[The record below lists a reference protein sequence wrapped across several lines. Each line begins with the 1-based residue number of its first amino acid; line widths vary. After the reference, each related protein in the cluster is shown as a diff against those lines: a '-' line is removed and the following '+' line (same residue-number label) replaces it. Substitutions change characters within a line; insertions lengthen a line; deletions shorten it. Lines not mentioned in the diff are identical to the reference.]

1 MDPQEAA
8 RKAKAKAEAAQ
19 AKADKLTEASAHQS
33 KRAFDAYGRF
43 AGGQPLLSGHH
54 SYRSARR
61 AKNRADAASDRAIDT
76 YKAAQQAQRD
86 AKWAKAKADARS
98 EIADTI
104 ATQSRPWQPSDF
116 QVGDIVTVRV
126 FETSTSTYRVKRV
139 NKKTLTLDGG
149 GGGWDDPK
157 REYDRV
163 LSRTRDGH
171 TITNPEQETDTPMT
185 NSTETATI
193 HNPTSLSDY
202 DWLEFVALVWKV
214 RNEGSY
220 RYAVE
225 NWPPQFESPQMQ
237 AIAADDGKLLD
248 FYRDNLEK
256 VHAWADTVGGERAVD
271 LHNDHIDEARQRE
284 RDACLWGVRCTDGYV
299 VHEPSEEE
307 RDAFVARLLADTY
320 PKKRVP
326 AVLLHRNVPG
336 GEWTES
342 PLKA

>member
-8 RKAKAKAEAAQ
+8 RKAKQKAQAAQ
-19 AKADKLTEASAHQS
+19 EKADKLTESAKAQNE
-33 KRAFDAYGRF
+33 RAFNLYGRF
-43 AGGQPLLSGHH
+43 AGGQPLLAGHH

-76 YKAAQQAQRD
+76 YKAAQQAQSR
-86 AKWAKAKADARS
+86 AKWAKADADARA

-104 ATQSRPWQPSDF
+104 ATRSRPWQPSDF
-116 QVGDIVTVRV
+116 QAGDIVTVRT
-126 FETSTSTYRVKRV
+126 FQTSTDTYRVKRV

-163 LSRTRDGH
+163 LSRTRDGV
-171 TITNPEQETDTPMT
+171 TITNPEQENEAPMT
-185 NSTETATI
+185 NTTDTGTI
-193 HNPTSLSDY
+193 HNPTDLSDY

-225 NWPPQFESPQMQ
+225 NWAPTFEAPVMQ
-237 AIAADDGKLLD
+237 AIADDNAKLRA
-248 FYRDNLEK
+248 FYGQNKPK
-256 VHAWADTVGGERAVD
+256 VDSWWDAVGGERAVD
-271 LHNDHIDEARQRE
+271 LHNDHVDEARQRE
-284 RDACLWGVRCTDGYV
+284 RDACLWGVRCTDGYI
-299 VHEPSEEE
+299 VHESSEAE

-320 PKKRVP
+320 PHRRVP
-326 AVLLHRNVPG
+326 GALLRRDVPG

-342 PLKA
+342 PLKS